1 MDVLQKRFRQRT
13 EAGYSVSISRVDSTI
28 VDSRQSTPDA
38 LGALLMLI
46 SYSATQHSS
55 RNHFT
60 KSLVGNKGYRRY
72 LKFEGSGHFVIDEK
86 QLKADQRYDG
96 MDDPLSQHKRRSLAK
111 SSRAWRLRCI
121 HPASLRVALG
131 GPNHYGTSE

>member
-1 MDVLQKRFRQRT
+1 MPRGF
-13 EAGYSVSISRVDSTI
+13 Y
-28 VDSRQSTPDA
+28 DSRQSTPDA

-72 LKFEGSGHFVIDEK
+72 LKFEGSGHFVVDEK
-86 QLKADQRYDG
+86 QLKADQRYYG
-96 MDDPLSQHKRRSLAK
+96 MDDPLSQHKGRSLAK
-111 SSRAWRLRCI
+111 SSRA
-121 HPASLRVALG
+121 
-131 GPNHYGTSE
+131 PNSKQ

>member
-1 MDVLQKRFRQRT
+1 
-13 EAGYSVSISRVDSTI
+13 
-28 VDSRQSTPDA
+28 
-38 LGALLMLI
+38 MLI

-72 LKFEGSGHFVIDEK
+72 LKFEGIGHFVIDEK

-96 MDDPLSQHKRRSLAK
+96 MEDPLQGRSLAK
-111 SSRAWRLRCI
+111 SSRA
-121 HPASLRVALG
+121 
-131 GPNHYGTSE
+131 PNSKQ

>member
-1 MDVLQKRFRQRT
+1 
-13 EAGYSVSISRVDSTI
+13 
-28 VDSRQSTPDA
+28 
-38 LGALLMLI
+38 MLI

-86 QLKADQRYDG
+86 LLKADQRDDG
-96 MDDPLSQHKRRSLAK
+96 MDDPLSQHEGRSLSEK
-111 SSRAWRLRCI
+111 LSSAELEAMTAGFRFRFGSGHSTDAIKLGYRA
-121 HPASLRVALG
+121 
-131 GPNHYGTSE
+131 

>member
-1 MDVLQKRFRQRT
+1 
-13 EAGYSVSISRVDSTI
+13 
-28 VDSRQSTPDA
+28 
-38 LGALLMLI
+38 MLI
-46 SYSATQHSS
+46 SYSATQRSS

-96 MDDPLSQHKRRSLAK
+96 MDDPLSQHKGRSLAK

-121 HPASLRVALG
+121 HPASLRLQVEKIEGQCGCRPPL
-131 GPNHYGTSE
+131 H